1 MYMYTYK
8 RYETTD
14 NALIERSFK
23 QQNDISILTSLF
35 FQIVHLLF
43 NRILGLLRTRWWEKI
58 SFHFV
63 TVCGYLIAWGTVAYS
78 FDIDYEYHY
87 EYKANSVVL
96 GKFPVVTIAKVNLL
110 ICFICIK

>member
-1 MYMYTYK
+1 MM
-8 RYETTD
+8 R
-14 NALIERSFK
+14 
-23 QQNDISILTSLF
+23 
-35 FQIVHLLF
+35 
-43 NRILGLLRTRWWEKI
+43 KI

-63 TVCGYLIAWGTVAYS
+63 TVCGYLIAWGTFAYS

-110 ICFICIK
+110 ICVICIKLGLDSIRCNLQMQTTCKSACEILNI